1 MHWFAVKQAIAT
13 NRKWMGLTMD
23 ERGAWISL
31 MAIAAANFPRGTLP
45 DRDTAVAL
53 LERDGAPNAAE
64 LANSLIAKG
73 WIDEDGVLTMH
84 DFEDEQ
90 LSIRKPSDRPEAV
103 RERVKHHRE
112 SKEQETEESKG
123 KVSPDNAEQRVT
135 DEPTPMV
142 HRLGN
147 LYEAFSQLTGLPCTK
162 QDELNID
169 GLCRKF
175 DRDVVGRAMYADPEP
190 ARNPSKFIGR
200 VYFALKERAAA

>member
-13 NRKWMGLTMD
+13 NRKWMGLSMA

-31 MAIAAANFPRGTLP
+31 MAIAAANHPRGTLP
-45 DRDTAVAL
+45 DRETAVAL
-53 LERDGAPNAAE
+53 LEREGAANAAE
-64 LANSLIAKG
+64 LVDSLVGKG
-73 WIDEDGVLTMH
+73 WIDEADLLTMH
-84 DFEDEQ
+84 DFDDEQ

-112 SKEQETEESKG
+112 SKREETDETKG

-135 DEPTPMV
+135 DEPTPMIQ
-142 HRLGN
+142 RLAN

-175 DRDVVGRAMYADPEP
+175 DRDLVRRTMYADPEP
-190 ARNPSKFIGR
+190 SRNPSKFIGR
-200 VYFALKERAAA
+200 VYFALKERTAA